1 MTETIPTHEELVSR
15 AEAVAEKVAR
25 FELESDQRR
34 SLHPESVAAMREA
47 GLFKVIQPRRIGG
60 YEQGLPTLQA
70 VSRALGAGCTA
81 ASWVYTVTGAHTWVM
96 GMYPEEVQDEI
107 YEDDPDT
114 LIPGTLAAQGKATPV
129 DGGFRISGQ
138 WQFASGCDHARW
150 GLFCARQ
157 TDSEKGAPKHIHV
170 MVPAS
175 DYRIEDTWHV
185 MGLRGTGSK
194 DVVMDDAFVPAHRAM
209 ATGDLFDAATPAASR
224 HATGVYRFPIL
235 PSLTYLLTG
244 PVLAI
249 TDRIYEAHVE
259 RTAGRRDRY
268 DGSSK
273 AGKQATQIRVA
284 ESWAEIRSAKAF
296 VREIEKDYRGW
307 LARDERP
314 SDEERISVK
323 WRAAYAVRLCT
334 RAADRLFEASG
345 ANTVYEREP
354 ILRLV
359 ESLHTAA
366 HHAAADFDNN
376 ATSFGSFAL
385 GQGPGTFLI

>member
-1 MTETIPTHEELVSR
+1 MTEPIPTHDELVAR
-15 AEAVAEKVAR
+15 AQKVASEVR
-25 FELESDQRR
+25 RYELESDERR
-34 SLHPESVAAMREA
+34 SLHPASVKAMRDA

-60 YEQGLPTLQA
+60 YEHGLPTLHA
-70 VSRALGAGCTA
+70 VSEALGAGCTA

-170 MVPAS
+170 MVPAA
-175 DYRIEDTWHV
+175 DYEIEDTWHV

-194 DVVMDDAFVPAHRAM
+194 DVVMNDAFVPTHRALP
-209 ATGDLFDAATPAASR
+209 TGDLFDGATPAASR
-224 HATGVYRFPIL
+224 HATEVYRYPIL

-244 PVLAI
+244 PVLAMA
-249 TDRIYEAHVE
+249 DRIYEAHVE

-268 DGSSK
+268 DGASK
-273 AGKQATQIRVA
+273 ADKPTAQLRVA
-284 ESWAEIRSAKAF
+284 ESWAEIESARNF
-296 VREIEKDYRGW
+296 VRDIEADYRRW
-307 LARDERP
+307 LDQGVLPTDEGAR
-314 SDEERISVK
+314 
-323 WRAAYAVRLCT
+323 
-334 RAADRLFEASG
+334 
-345 ANTVYEREP
+345 
-354 ILRLV
+354 
-359 ESLHTAA
+359 
-366 HHAAADFDNN
+366 
-376 ATSFGSFAL
+376 L
-385 GQGPGTFLI
+385 GQVACRVRGETLRARGGAIVRVVGGQHGL